1 MDLHHETQPQKSPHF
16 FNLPFPN
23 KFDLTYALVF
33 FISLLIT
40 SIVFC
45 NFLTP
50 FYPHLLPFTFSKT
63 IPNTHLQP
71 IANTCDYSYG
81 KWVWDESYPTRKYDE
96 DCPFLD
102 PGFRCHRNGR
112 QDLGYVKWRWQTHG
126 CDLPRFDARDF
137 LERSRN
143 GRIVFAGD
151 SIGRNQW
158 ESLLCLL
165 SHGVSNLSTISE
177 EHGNPITKHKGFLS
191 IRFHHY
197 NLTIQY
203 YRVPFLVVIDDPPEN
218 APQEVRRAIRVDK
231 LHWFSLKWAGADV
244 LVFSAGHWWNQDK
257 TLKMGWYFQEE
268 GTLNMKMDVMEAFGK
283 SLQTLKSWAY
293 KSCDPET
300 SHIFFR
306 SFSPVHYR
314 DGEWNTGGHCDRSKT
329 PDQTNYIKPE
339 SESLNNQII
348 MNVVKEMETTKRK
361 VNFLNITY
369 LKAMRKDG
377 HPSRYREPGT
387 PQPSPQDCSHWCLP
401 GVPDTWNEL
410 LYAQLL
416 SSGFRVK

>member
-1 MDLHHETQPQKSPHF
+1 MDLHKEPQPQKLSHF
-16 FNLPFPN
+16 SIPFHN
-23 KFDLTYALVF
+23 KNDLTYALVF
-33 FISLLIT
+33 FIFLLII

-45 NFLTP
+45 NFITP
-50 FYPHLLPFTFSKT
+50 HILPFGFYKT
-63 IPNTHLQP
+63 LPETQP
-71 IANTCDYSYG
+71 KQSINTCDYSYG
-81 KWVWDESYPTRKYDE
+81 KWVWDETYPTRKYDE

-112 QDLGYVKWRWQTHG
+112 PDSGYVKWRWQPHG

-158 ESLLCLL
+158 ESLLCML
-165 SHGVSNLSTISE
+165 SQGVSNLSTIYE

-191 IRFHHY
+191 IKFHDY

-203 YRVPFLVVIDDPPEN
+203 YRVPFLVRMDDPPEN
-218 APQEVRRAIRVDK
+218 ASAQVRRAIRVDK
-231 LHWFSLKWAGADV
+231 LHRFSLKWAGADV

-257 TLKMGWYFQEE
+257 TIKMGWYFQDEQA
-268 GTLNMKMDVMEAFGK
+268 LNMKMDVMEAFGK
-283 SLQTLKSWAY
+283 SLQTLKSWVY
-293 KSCDPET
+293 NSCDPEK

-306 SFSPVHYR
+306 SYSPVHYS
-314 DGEWNTGGHCDRSKT
+314 DGEWNTGGHCDRST
-329 PDQTNYIKPE
+329 APETNNDNPE
-339 SESLNNQII
+339 TELLNNQII
-348 MNVVKEMETTKRK
+348 SNVVKDMQTTKRK

-369 LKAMRKDG
+369 LTTMRKDG
-377 HPSRYREPGT
+377 HPSRYRESGT
-387 PQPSPQDCSHWCLP
+387 PPSAPQDCSHWCLP
-401 GVPDTWNEL
+401 GVPDTWNQL

-416 SSGFRVK
+416 STGFRVKGTG

>member
-1 MDLHHETQPQKSPHF
+1 MDLRHETQPQKVSHF
-16 FNLPFPN
+16 FILPHPN
-23 KFDLTYALVF
+23 KTYALVF
-33 FISLLIT
+33 FITLLIT

-45 NFLTP
+45 NFIT
-50 FYPHLLPFTFSKT
+50 PHLLPFGFFKT
-63 IPNTHLQP
+63 LPINTQLQRP
-71 IANTCDYSYG
+71 TNTCDYSYG
-81 KWVWDESYPTRKYDE
+81 KWVWDETYPTRKYDE

-112 QDLGYVKWRWQTHG
+112 PDFGYVKWRWQPHG

-158 ESLLCLL
+158 ESLLCML
-165 SHGVSNLSTISE
+165 SQGVSNHSTIYE

-191 IRFHHY
+191 IMFHDY
-197 NLTIQY
+197 NVTIQY

-218 APQEVRRAIRVDK
+218 APEEVRRAIRVDK
-231 LHWFSLKWAGADV
+231 LHRFSLKWAGADV
-244 LVFSAGHWWNQDK
+244 LVFSAGHWWNKDK

-268 GTLNMKMDVMEAFGK
+268 GILNMKMDVMEAFKK

-293 KSCDPET
+293 KSCDPKT

-314 DGEWNTGGHCDRSKT
+314 DGEWNSGGHCDRSKA
-329 PDQTNYIKPE
+329 PE
-339 SESLNNQII
+339 TSYVNPEGEPLNNQII
-348 MNVVKEMETTKRK
+348 LNVVEEMEATKRK
-361 VNFLNITY
+361 VKFLNISY
-369 LKAMRKDG
+369 LTAMRNDG

-416 SSGFRVK
+416 STGFRVK